1 MIANRFQPLER
12 RRARLAIWLMGLGA
26 TFALTIP
33 GAASHAGP
41 AGASWSADSSARSS
55 APYASPD
62 AAAPAVPQRAGR
74 LSDFQ
79 GSVWLFDTEQGQWS
93 EALRNRALTEGDRL
107 STERGAQAEV
117 RVGST
122 ELRLGAG
129 TEMEILRMDE
139 ARMSFQLHRGS
150 LAVRVRS
157 REIAAEVEVLTP
169 EARLQPDRAGAFRVD
184 REDDTTWATA
194 WRGALQVQTVDQA
207 FDLPAG
213 QRVELTP
220 RGRDRS
226 TLVTWSAAVQ
236 DRFAEWV
243 RADEQRDDRSASLR
257 YVSPEMTGVEDLDR
271 HGRWENHP
279 EFGMVWSPLV
289 VTAGWAPFKQG
300 RWIWHV
306 RWGWTWV
313 DQAPWGFAPF
323 HYGRWVL
330 WGHRWVWT
338 PGPRVARPGFAPA
351 LVTFTGPSVGVSVVI
366 GPSRPPVTWVPLA
379 PREPYRPWIG
389 HRPHPAEP
397 GHRPPVAHVPHG
409 PHGSHTPT
417 VPQVPHRQHGQYGQH
432 GPVAHEPAYRPTPV
446 APAPRPH
453 AGDVVA
459 QPDRRHTPG
468 PATTPVYSQGRSRE
482 TDDVLVPSAPPRAP
496 EVPRSPRAA
505 APAVVAAPAPV
516 MRPPALEPRGQGRPE
531 PGAPRSDRP
540 DRSNQSDRPDKDKD
554 KGERSE
560 RGERPGKPDAAE
572 GRGRS
577 TSEHRPR
584 DQRERAQML

>member
-1 MIANRFQPLER
+1 MIANMFQPLER
-12 RRARLAIWLMGLGA
+12 PRARLALWLMGLGA

-62 AAAPAVPQRAGR
+62 AAAPAGPQRAGR

-129 TEMEILRMDE
+129 TELEILRMDE

-157 REIAAEVEVLTP
+157 REIAAELEVLTP
-169 EARLQPDRAGAFRVD
+169 EARLQPERAGAYRVD

-194 WRGALQVQTVDQA
+194 WRGAMQVQTVDQT

-220 RGRDRS
+220 RGRDRA
-226 TLVTWSAAVQ
+226 TLVTWSSAVQ
-236 DRFAEWV
+236 DRFADWV

-271 HGRWENHP
+271 HGRWERHT

-289 VTAGWAPFKQG
+289 VSAGWAPFKHG

-389 HRPHPAEP
+389 HRPHP
-397 GHRPPVAHVPHG
+397 V
-409 PHGSHTPT
+409 
-417 VPQVPHRQHGQYGQH
+417 
-432 GPVAHEPAYRPTPV
+432 EPAYRSHVPDVPHRHHGSIAQEPAFRPSPV
-446 APAPRPH
+446 SPAHRPH
-453 AGDVVA
+453 SGDVVA
-459 QPDRRHTPG
+459 QPDRRHAPG
-468 PATTPVYSQGRSRE
+468 AVAPPVYSQGRSRE
-482 TDDVLVPSAPPRAP
+482 TDDVLVPSVPPRAP
-496 EVPRSPRAA
+496 ELPRAPRAA

-516 MRPPALEPRGQGRPE
+516 MRPPAFEPRPQVRPE
-531 PGAPRSDRP
+531 PGSPRSDRP
-540 DRSNQSDRPDKDKD
+540 DRSHQPDRPDKDKD

-560 RGERPGKPDAAE
+560 RGERLGRPDTAE

-577 TSEHRPR
+577 TTEHRPR

>member
-12 RRARLAIWLMGLGA
+12 PRARLVLWLIGLGA

-41 AGASWSADSSARSS
+41 AGASWSAGSSAGYS
-55 APYASPD
+55 APFPSPD
-62 AAAPAVPQRAGR
+62 ATAPAAPQRAGR

-117 RVGST
+117 RIGST

-129 TEMEILRMDE
+129 TELEILRMDE

-157 REIAAEVEVLTP
+157 REIAAELEVLTA
-169 EARLQPDRAGAFRVD
+169 EARLQPDRAGAYRVD

-271 HGRWENHP
+271 HGRWEHHP

-289 VTAGWAPFKQG
+289 VSAGWVPFKHG
-300 RWIWHV
+300 RWVWHA

-389 HRPHPAEP
+389 HRPHPVEP
-397 GHRPPVAHVPHG
+397 AHRPHVPD
-409 PHGSHTPT
+409 
-417 VPQVPHRQHGQYGQH
+417 VPHRHHGSIAQ
-432 GPVAHEPAYRPTPV
+432 EPAFRPPPV
-446 APAPRPH
+446 SPAHRPH

-468 PATTPVYSQGRSRE
+468 AAAPPVYSQGRSRE
-482 TDDVLVPSAPPRAP
+482 TDDVLVPSVPPRAP
-496 EVPRSPRAA
+496 EVPRAPRVA

-516 MRPPALEPRGQGRPE
+516 MRPPAFEARPQVRPE
-531 PGAPRSDRP
+531 PGVSRGDRP
-540 DRSNQSDRPDKDKD
+540 DRGHQPDRPDKDKD
-554 KGERSE
+554 KAERSE
-560 RGERPGKPDAAE
+560 RGERPGRPDAAE

-577 TSEHRPR
+577 TTEHRPR

>member
-1 MIANRFQPLER
+1 MLKMLRSFVRHGQGRVLAVALLVFATVAA
-12 RRARLAIWLMGLGA
+12 RAE
-26 TFALTIP
+26 P
-33 GAASHAGP
+33 GAVPDAGLRGSSWSSAP
-41 AGASWSADSSARSS
+41 AGAAESS
-55 APYASPD
+55 SPGW
-62 AAAPAVPQRAGR
+62 PRRAGR

-79 GSVWLFDTEQGQWS
+79 GRVWLFDTEQGQWS

-129 TEMEILRMDE
+129 TELEIVRMDD

-157 REIAAEVEVLTP
+157 REIAAELELLTS
-169 EARLQPDRAGAFRVD
+169 EARLQPERAGAYRVD

-194 WRGALQVQTVDQA
+194 WRGALQVQTVDQT

-213 QRVELTP
+213 QRVELTL
-220 RGRDRS
+220 RGRDRA
-226 TLVTWSAAVQ
+226 TWVTWSGAVQ

-243 RADEQRDDRSASLR
+243 QADEQRDDRSASLR
-257 YVSPEMTGVEDLDR
+257 YVSPEMTGVEELDR
-271 HGRWENHP
+271 HGRWERHP

-289 VTAGWAPFKQG
+289 VTAGWAPFKHG
-300 RWIWHV
+300 RWIWHT

-351 LVTFTGPSVGVSVVI
+351 LVTFTAPSVGVSVVI

-389 HRPHPAEP
+389 HRPHPVEP
-397 GHRPPVAHVPHG
+397 VHRPHLTPVPHVSHA
-409 PHGSHTPT
+409 PHS
-417 VPQVPHRQHGQYGQH
+417 PHSAHSAHAPYSP
-432 GPVAHEPAYRPTPV
+432 PVSVAPELPVRPSPV

-453 AGDVVA
+453 VGDTVA
-459 QPDRRHTPG
+459 RPDRRHTPP
-468 PATTPVYSQGRSRE
+468 PATMPGYGQGRLRE
-482 TDDVLVPSAPPRAP
+482 TDEVLAPSGAPGSPEVSRPPRATAP
-496 EVPRSPRAA
+496 VAA
-505 APAVVAAPAPV
+505 AAPAPV
-516 MRPPALEPRGQGRPE
+516 LRLPPAEPQARGRPE
-531 PGAPRSDRP
+531 SAAPRSERP
-540 DRSNQSDRPDKDKD
+540 DNFNPADRAHKD

-560 RGERPGKPDAAE
+560 RSDRRGPPDSAE

-577 TSEHRPR
+577 TTEHRPR

>member
-1 MIANRFQPLER
+1 MIGNMFQ
-12 RRARLAIWLMGLGA
+12 ARDGWRVRQALLLIGLGA
-26 TFALTIP
+26 TFALAIP
-33 GAASHAGP
+33 GAASHAASAGS
-41 AGASWSADSSARSS
+41 AGASWSAGSSG
-55 APYASPD
+55 PTASPD
-62 AAAPAVPQRAGR
+62 VTGQAGPQRAGR

-79 GSVWLFDTEQGQWS
+79 GRVWLFDTEQGQWS

-122 ELRLGAG
+122 ELRLGPG
-129 TEMEILRMDE
+129 TEIEIVRMDE
-139 ARMSFQLHRGS
+139 GRMSFHLHRGN

-157 REIAAEVEVLTP
+157 REIAAELEILTP
-169 EARLQPDRAGAFRVD
+169 EARLHPERAGTYRVD

-194 WRGALQVQTVDQA
+194 WRGALQVQTADQA
-207 FDLPAG
+207 FDLTAG

-220 RGRDRS
+220 HGRDRA
-226 TLVTWSAAVQ
+226 TLVTWSNPAQ

-243 RADEQRDDRSASLR
+243 RSDEQRDDRSASLR

-271 HGRWENHP
+271 HGRWERHP

-289 VTAGWAPFKQG
+289 VTAGWAPFKHG

-338 PGPRVARPGFAPA
+338 PGPRVERPGFAPA
-351 LVTFTGPSVGVSVVI
+351 LVTFTGPSVGVNIVI
-366 GPSRPPVTWVPLA
+366 GPSRPPVAWVPLA

-389 HRPHPAEP
+389 YRPHPVAPAHRPHEW
-397 GHRPPVAHVPHG
+397 HG
-409 PHGSHTPT
+409 
-417 VPQVPHRQHGQYGQH
+417 QHGQHGQH
-432 GPVAHEPAYRPTPV
+432 GKQGPQLPHAQEPAYRPSPV
-446 APAPRPH
+446 APLPRPH
-453 AGDVVA
+453 AGDVVS

-468 PATTPVYSQGRSRE
+468 AVPVRPAPMPVYTEGRSRE
-482 TDDVLVPSAPPRAP
+482 TDDVLVPPASSRAPEAQRPPRAA
-496 EVPRSPRAA
+496 V
-505 APAVVAAPAPV
+505 PAVVAAPAPAL
-516 MRPPALEPRGQGRPE
+516 RPLPAEPRAQARPE
-531 PGAPRSDRP
+531 PAAARGERPERPHQTDRA
-540 DRSNQSDRPDKDKD
+540 DKE
-554 KGERSE
+554 KGERVDRGE
-560 RGERPGKPDAAE
+560 RGERSGKPDPAE

-577 TSEHRPR
+577 TTEHRPR